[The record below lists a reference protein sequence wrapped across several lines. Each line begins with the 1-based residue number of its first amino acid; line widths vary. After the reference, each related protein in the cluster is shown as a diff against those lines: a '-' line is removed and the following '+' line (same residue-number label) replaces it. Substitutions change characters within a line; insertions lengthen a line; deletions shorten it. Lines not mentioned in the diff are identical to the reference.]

1 MSSDANTS
9 PVLPPPGRTLLTGA
23 AGFIGAHM
31 LTRLLDA
38 GSEVLCVD
46 LEPPRVI
53 PPGARFVRC
62 DLRDRGSVH
71 AALDGERVDY
81 AVHLAARVGD
91 WGPRAAYESINVHG
105 TRWALDGALAA
116 GARSVVHLSSIA
128 AMGLD
133 AGDRAD
139 ETVAPIVDGDPYSAS
154 KAAGERVAR
163 ELQEAKAPV
172 VIVRPGDV
180 YGVGSVPW
188 VVRPVQMLRAG
199 TLVLV
204 DGGKGHFAHTHVDN
218 LIDGIFLALGNPA
231 ALGETLIVTDDAGCT
246 MGAYFR
252 RLAEAVGAAPPR
264 VSLPF
269 AVARGLAGVLE
280 AGARLTG
287 TPPPFTRVSVDF
299 MHRRGSFCIDKA
311 RRELGYTPRVDL
323 DAGLAAIGR
332 HYQEGRA

>member
-1 MSSDANTS
+1 
-9 PVLPPPGRTLLTGA
+9 
-23 AGFIGAHM
+23 M

-38 GSEVLCVD
+38 GNEVLCVD

-62 DLRDRGSVH
+62 DLSDRASVH

-91 WGPRAAYESINVHG
+91 WGPREAYEAINVHG

-128 AMGLD
+128 AMGHD

-163 ELQEAKAPV
+163 ELQAAGGPV

-204 DGGKGHFAHTHVDN
+204 DGGRGHFAHTHVDN
-218 LIDGIFLALGNPA
+218 LIDGIFLALGSPS
-231 ALGETLIVTDDAGCT
+231 ALGETFLVTDDDPGCT

-264 VSLPF
+264 VSLPS
-269 AVARGLAGVLE
+269 AIARGLAGILE

-287 TPPPFTRVSVDF
+287 ATPPFTRVSVDF
-299 MHRRGSFCIDKA
+299 MGRRGGFCIDKA
-311 RRELGYTPRVDL
+311 RRELGFAPRVDL
-323 DAGLAAIGR
+323 EAGLAAIGR
-332 HYQEGRA
+332 HYREGRA